1 MLYTLGLR
9 KVYIDYQTFNSVF
22 TMHSSFKYEVDA
34 GELKIQFSAAEPRD
48 EDMDIDSDADSD
60 AGSDAD
66 TEIED
71 DGTMSWAQYIGNEAV
86 LLCPHAKKETLVQY
100 EIDLGLGTPMEVES
114 MPKLLDAEFNWF
126 NKIKRRNSGGVAL
139 TPDDFASFGFSLV
152 LSIMKSVFAQNPI
165 LLVEL
170 LKLPVRATFTN
181 ADDLAALF
189 FYKNKSLIDGNKMTK
204 LLSMLRND
212 LDGSMPMNQ
221 YKILLAMQ
229 RLEKVRAKDPHADRH
244 SRGHRIGLAA
254 LHEPLP
260 LMGQVPGVAP
270 SMANSDERNA
280 PTPSRRANSTP
291 ASSGGLLSRIM
302 GSQTQELANASTV
315 DSAESVSLLQPD
327 ADLARVQ
334 ARRIENARRNAQ
346 GRNQTAPRRKPTRK
360 PRRKSQTAPLLKLI

>member
-1 MLYTLGLR
+1 
-9 KVYIDYQTFNSVF
+9 
-22 TMHSSFKYEVDA
+22 MHPSFKYEVDA
-34 GELKIQFSAAEPRD
+34 GELKIRFSAAEPRD
-48 EDMDIDSDADSD
+48 EDMDIDSNAD
-60 AGSDAD
+60 SDAD

-100 EIDLGLGTPMEVES
+100 EIDLGLGTPVEVES

-126 NKIKRRNSGGVAL
+126 DKIKRRNSGGVAL

-189 FYKNKSLIDGNKMTK
+189 FYKNKSLIDGGKMTK

-221 YKILLAMQ
+221 YKMLLAMQ
-229 RLEKVRAKDPHADRH
+229 RLEKVRAKDPHAERH

-260 LMGQVPGVAP
+260 LMGKVPGVSA
-270 SMANSDERNA
+270 SMANSDKRNA
-280 PTPSRRANSTP
+280 PTSSRRANSTP
-291 ASSGGLLSRIM
+291 ASSGGFISRMM
-302 GSQTQELANASTV
+302 GSQPQGIANASTV

-327 ADLARVQ
+327 LDLARAK
-334 ARRIENARRNAQ
+334 ARRIENARRDAQ
-346 GRNQTAPRRKPTRK
+346 RRNQTAPQRKPQRK
-360 PRRKSQTAPLLKLI
+360 PRRKSQTAAPLNMI

>member
-1 MLYTLGLR
+1 
-9 KVYIDYQTFNSVF
+9 
-22 TMHSSFKYEVDA
+22 MHSSFKYEVDA

-48 EDMDIDSDADSD
+48 EDMDTDSNTGSDAD
-60 AGSDAD
+60 SDAD

-71 DGTMSWAQYIGNEAV
+71 DGAISWAQYIGNEAV
-86 LLCPHAKKETLVQY
+86 LLCPNAKKETLVQY
-100 EIDLGLGTPMEVES
+100 EIDLGLGTPVEVES

-126 NKIKRRNSGGVAL
+126 DKIKRRNSGGVAL
-139 TPDDFASFGFSLV
+139 TPGDFASFGFSLV

-181 ADDLAALF
+181 AEDLAALF

-221 YKILLAMQ
+221 YKILLGMQ

-260 LMGQVPGVAP
+260 LMGQVPGVSA
-270 SMANSDERNA
+270 SMANSDKRNA
-280 PTPSRRANSTP
+280 PTPSRRANST
-291 ASSGGLLSRIM
+291 SGGSGGLLSRRM
-302 GSQTQELANASTV
+302 GSQSEEIANASTV
-315 DSAESVSLLQPD
+315 DSAESVSLLQPN
-327 ADLARVQ
+327 ADLARVKE
-334 ARRIENARRNAQ
+334 RRIENARRDAR
-346 GRNQTAPRRKPTRK
+346 GLKQTAPRRNPTRK
-360 PRRKSQTAPLLKLI
+360 PRRKPQTASPLMI